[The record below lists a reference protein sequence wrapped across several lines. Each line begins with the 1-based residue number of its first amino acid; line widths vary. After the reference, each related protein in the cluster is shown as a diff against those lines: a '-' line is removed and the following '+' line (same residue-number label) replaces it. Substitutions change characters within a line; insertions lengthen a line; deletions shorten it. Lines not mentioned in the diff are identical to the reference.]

1 MPQWKTGRPRNRF
14 PDCPTR
20 QENDAQKD
28 AAIFTF
34 HSPSPPSWQ
43 GPDMTVHRFYL
54 PPAQWNP
61 DHLAL
66 DEAESHHC
74 TDVLRLRPGQRVV
87 VFNGEGL
94 EVTAEISLLSKR
106 EVGLRPLF
114 THVTPKPAAAITL
127 AQAVPKGKNM
137 DLVIQKATEL
147 GAAEIVPLMSE
158 RTVVRLDRAESADKQ
173 EKWQRIAIEACK
185 QCGQNHLPVVQRP
198 VTLDRFFA
206 QQSAQDLLIIAAIE
220 PGARRLKELLAE
232 WSALHPAKTKPASVL
247 VLIGPEGDFTPA
259 EIGLAK
265 SRGCLPMSLGPIILR
280 TETAAIYSLST
291 LAHELF

>member
-1 MPQWKTGRPRNRF
+1 
-14 PDCPTR
+14 
-20 QENDAQKD
+20 
-28 AAIFTF
+28 
-34 HSPSPPSWQ
+34 
-43 GPDMTVHRFYL
+43 MTLHRFYL
-54 PPAQWNP
+54 PPTQWNP

-74 TDVLRLRPGQRVV
+74 TDVLRLREGNRVV
-87 VFNGEGL
+87 VFNGEGTD
-94 EVTAEISLLSKR
+94 VTAEIAFLSKR

-114 THVTPKPAAAITL
+114 NQQTPRPAAAITL

-147 GAAEIVPLMSE
+147 GAAEIVPLISE
-158 RTVVRLDRAESADKQ
+158 RTVVRVDAADAADKQ

-185 QCGQNHLPVVQRP
+185 QCGQNHLPRVHAP
-198 VTLDRFFA
+198 VSLERYFTA
-206 QQSAQDLLIIAAIE
+206 QPGHDLLIIAAIE
-220 PGARRLKELLAE
+220 PGARRLKELLSE
-232 WSALHPAKTKPASVL
+232 WRGVNPGKEKPTSVL

-259 EIGLAK
+259 EVGLAK
-265 SRGCLPMSLGPIILR
+265 SRGCQPMSLGPIILR